1 MVTAN
6 DDVVMK
12 SVRSASPAKRS
23 ASRRAAR
30 GASPVEPRQTEPQSV
45 GVRELKSAL
54 SEHLRRVSAGE
65 SIVVTDRGKPVARL
79 VPPDL
84 PDGIVRMLREGS
96 LRWSGRKP
104 DFTNFSPIKLNGPG
118 KSVSDILI
126 EDRYRD

>member
-1 MVTAN
+1 
-6 DDVVMK
+6 MK
-12 SVRSASPAKRS
+12 KRPSPPAV
-23 ASRRAAR
+23 R
-30 GASPVEPRQTEPQSV
+30 GASPGEPRQTESQSV
-45 GVRELKSAL
+45 GVRELKSSL

-104 DFTNFSPIKLNGPG
+104 DFTNFSPIQLNGPG

>member
-1 MVTAN
+1 
-6 DDVVMK
+6 MK
-12 SVRSASPAKRS
+12 ATRPG
-23 ASRRAAR
+23 RAL
-30 GASPVEPRQTEPQSV
+30 RQLKPQSV
-45 GVRELKSAL
+45 GVRELKSSL

-84 PDGIVRMLREGS
+84 PEGIVRMLREGS
-96 LRWSGRKP
+96 LRWSGQKP
-104 DFTNFSPIKLNGPG
+104 DFSNFSPIKLNGPG